1 MITHLVV
8 VETPSAVVEICHIV
22 AQVVV
27 HKQRLAPTPRV
38 HARQITQTV
47 PIRVV
52 ADTVNVVVTHH
63 RVDNEAI
70 LEAIPIPQIRL
81 IWGGYE

>member
-1 MITHLVV
+1 MSTHLVI
-8 VETPSAVVEICHIV
+8 VETPSAVVEIRHII

-27 HKQRLAPTPRV
+27 HKQRLAPAPCV

-63 RVDNEAI
+63 RAYNEAI
-70 LEAIPIPQIRL
+70 LEAIPTPQI
-81 IWGGYE
+81 WV